1 MDIWKMRV
9 QNFFFFG
16 TNNFG
21 WVYDELNV
29 EGNS

>member
-9 QNFFFFG
+9 QILLG
-16 TNNFG
+16 TNNLG

-29 EGNS
+29 EGKS